1 MSNYIKP
8 DISFQKMNLAT
19 DVSTGCSVNSTQ
31 ALKTC
36 PVDIPGQPGLTV
48 YSESGG
54 QCLAYG
60 PGWEDQICY
69 HVPVA
74 DLNVFES

>member
-1 MSNYIKP
+1 MKEYIKP
-8 DISFQKMNLAT
+8 DIRFQKMNLST
-19 DVSTGCSVNSTQ
+19 DISTGCSVNSTHDPK
-31 ALKTC
+31 AC

-48 YSESGG
+48 YTEDG
-54 QCLAYG
+54 QCVAYG